1 MLEVIQKKDSVW
13 KHSSNIIYKQ
23 EFHLDPLG

>member
-23 EFHLDPLG
+23 EFHLAPLG